1 MFELFEQTFAFTVV
15 DDCYK
20 TPYAFNGPY
29 WIGYDDIESIAL
41 KAQYVNF
48 LGVGGAM
55 IWSKDTDD
63 FSVSRH
69 RLL

>member
-1 MFELFEQTFAFTVV
+1 MV

-63 FSVSRH
+63 FSVSR
-69 RLL
+69 